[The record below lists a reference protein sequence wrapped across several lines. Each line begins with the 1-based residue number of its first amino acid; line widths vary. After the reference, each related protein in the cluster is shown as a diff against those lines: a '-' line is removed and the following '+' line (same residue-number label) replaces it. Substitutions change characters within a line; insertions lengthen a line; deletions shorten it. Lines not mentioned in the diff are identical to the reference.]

1 MTKIAE
7 QGEPMKTPV
16 RLTISPEDSFLPEPV
31 AICADGFEPGRTV
44 TIAARLVDNAGV
56 SWVSEGRFVADANG
70 QVDVASAPSES
81 GTYSGIDPMGLL
93 WSLQPES
100 GVDRSFMIKATEK
113 AHKLG
118 QPLLD
123 PLKPAKIEF
132 TARSD
137 NKEASAAL
145 SQWRLA
151 PDIDVVDVREGRL
164 RGVAFKHRDR
174 GFVRGAIMSLTGSG
188 GGVELNFAP
197 VLASLG
203 YDVLSLAYFAYEDLP
218 PVISSIPLEYFAE
231 GFEWMRKEFG
241 AKKLAVQ
248 GASRGGELSLILAAY
263 FPQYV
268 SGAIAIVPMY
278 ASSPG
283 WDPAKGVAGPSWTL
297 GGKDIPYAASAPAPA
312 FEDMQR
318 IANENPNGFSYT
330 PWFLETM
337 NAPKARAEAPIP
349 LEQAAGPILFI
360 SGEDDQMWPCTWGSN
375 VAVDRLRG
383 KGFKHDFRHLALRET
398 GHLTPLPN
406 VSTIF
411 CQAIHHTLADMFL
424 ACGGTPQGSA
434 RSSLETW
441 AAMKEHY
448 RNMFS
453 E

>member
-1 MTKIAE
+1 VSVSQPKLTV
-7 QGEPMKTPV
+7 TPE
-16 RLTISPEDSFLPEPV
+16 SAFLPEPV
-31 AICADGFEPGRTV
+31 SIQASGFAPGAAV
-44 TIAARLVDNAGV
+44 TISARLVDDARAA
-56 SWVSEGRFVADANG
+56 WVSKGHFVADASG
-70 QVDVASAPSES
+70 QVDVATSPSEG
-81 GTYSGIDPMGLL
+81 GTYSGIDAMGLF

-100 GVDRSFMIKATEK
+100 GVDRSFMIKASEK

-118 QPLLD
+118 QPFLD
-123 PLKPAKIEF
+123 ATQPTKIEF
-132 TARSD
+132 TASYETV
-137 NKEASAAL
+137 EARAPL

-151 PDIDVVDVREGRL
+151 PGIDVVSVRDGRL
-164 RGVAFKHRDR
+164 RGMAFKHRDR
-174 GFVRGAIMSLTGSG
+174 SRARGAIMSLTGSG
-188 GGVELNFAP
+188 GGVEMNYAP

-218 PVISSIPLEYFAE
+218 PAIASIPLEYFAE
-231 GFEWMRKEFG
+231 GFEWMRAEFG

-248 GASRGGELSLILAAY
+248 GASRGGELTLVLAAHL
-263 FPQYV
+263 PEYV
-268 SGAIAIVPMY
+268 DGAIAIVPMY

-297 GGKDIPYAASAPAPA
+297 DGQDIPYAESAPAPA

-318 IANENPNGFSYT
+318 IANETPNGFPYT
-330 PWFLETM
+330 PWYLETM

-349 LEQAAGPILFI
+349 LERANGPILFI

-375 VAVDRLRG
+375 VAVDRLRA

-424 ACGGTPQGSA
+424 ACGGTPQGTA

-441 AAMKEHY
+441 TAMKEHY
-448 RNMFS
+448 HLVF
-453 E
+453 ET